1 MICLIMLYYYCF
13 FFKQKT
19 AYEMRISDWSSDVCS
34 SDLPA
39 RSSMTRAACGS
50 TSHFPRRPDCAARP
64 EATTGG
70 RYRRPGVD
78 ATLHRDHACIMP
90 TTTRMRI
97 VEKPWGRIHVPVAF
111 GDLAGRRIGE
121 IWFEDTAGTDA
132 QLLAKFIFTSHPLS
146 FQVHPPT

>member
-1 MICLIMLYYYCF
+1 
-13 FFKQKT
+13 
-19 AYEMRISDWSSDVCS
+19 
-34 SDLPA
+34 
-39 RSSMTRAACGS
+39 MTRAACGS

-97 VEKPWGRIHVPVAF
+97 VEKPWGRIDVPVAF

-121 IWFEDTAGTDA
+121 IWLEDPDGDDAPLLVKFLFTFER
-132 QLLAKFIFTSHPLS
+132 LS
-146 FQVHPPT
+146 IPVHPADEADRKSVVKGKGGSGRGDPGS

>member
-1 MICLIMLYYYCF
+1 MIC
-13 FFKQKT
+13 
-19 AYEMRISDWSSDVCS
+19 SSRSRSKNV
-34 SDLPA
+34 PA

-97 VEKPWGRIHVPVAF
+97 VEKPWGRIAVPVAF
-111 GDLAGRRIGE
+111 GDLSGRRIGE
-121 IWFEDTAGTDA
+121 IWSEDPAGDDA
-132 QLLAKFIFTSHPLS
+132 PLLAKFLFKSDRLCDKVYNADES
-146 FQVHPPT
+146 ADLQSR

>member
-1 MICLIMLYYYCF
+1 
-13 FFKQKT
+13 
-19 AYEMRISDWSSDVCS
+19 
-34 SDLPA
+34 
-39 RSSMTRAACGS
+39 MTRAACGS

-97 VEKPWGRIHVPVAF
+97 VEKPWGRIDVPVAF
-111 GDLAGRRIGE
+111 GDLA
-121 IWFEDTAGTDA
+121 DPP
-132 QLLAKFIFTSHPLS
+132 LLVKFLFTSERLRSEEHTSELQSLMRISYAVFCLKKKNTDPIIITTLISDVQTLS
-146 FQVHPPT
+146 RSHTKTH